1 MLKNKVSTLSAIGLL
16 SVIPAQAIAQAVT
29 DVTPECVQI
38 ISNSLPTGIS
48 LVKRDYSYFG
58 FGSEGR
64 SFNLPDYITRIRS
77 GEDEPWSECKELSGE
92 TGETYQ
98 CGNKVKIRGKI
109 PRTYPME
116 ITVLDRNGR
125 DFVASYSFI
134 KKSNCTLLK
143 VVDYGNGYLSVFGHE
158 DELRKYSVS
167 DVGFTFYALIREFFV
182 LTAIKKPNF

>member
-1 MLKNKVSTLSAIGLL
+1 M
-16 SVIPAQAIAQAVT
+16 
-29 DVTPECVQI
+29 
-38 ISNSLPTGIS
+38 
-48 LVKRDYSYFG
+48 KRDYRYFG